1 MTDKYLTKENIVEF
15 FDILR
20 RRKIDLST
28 FETSDHLN
36 RRIAE
41 FHNETMDTIIAQFRQ
56 VVLEAG
62 YPEEVAGG
70 VTV

>member
-1 MTDKYLTKENIVEF
+1 MTDKYLTKENIAEF

-28 FETSDHLN
+28 FEASDHLN

-41 FHNETMDTIIAQFRQ
+41 FHNETLDTIIAQFRR

-62 YPEEVAGG
+62 YTEEVDGG
-70 VTV
+70 ATV